1 MSSSLGSR
9 YYTPRAFEVDGNGV
23 PIVGAQLFFYVTG
36 TSTPLDTFANA
47 TLTTANPNPVVA
59 DSTGHYPDIWL
70 TPTTAYKV
78 AEYGPNPDP
87 NTPSTPDNPQGTQ
100 IWTADPVGPAAS
112 GVGQNVQGII
122 GEIRMFGGP
131 SASIPPKWYAC
142 YGQAVSRTDFAAA
155 FSVIGTA
162 WGVGDG
168 TTTFNLP
175 DFRGRLGAG
184 LDNMGG
190 TGAGRMTAGVS
201 GVPGTTLGGVG
212 GSQNAFQDVLTG
224 VSVVTDPGHDH
235 VENLYVEGNVAAG
248 GTITVAGPPINTGAD
263 ISTVVNTTGITVTTT
278 VTTASTGTTQNVQ
291 PTAMVNM
298 IIYLGV

>member
-1 MSSSLGSR
+1 MSNALGSR
-9 YYTPRAFEVDGNGV
+9 YYTPRPFEVDGEGV
-23 PIVGAQLFFYVTG
+23 PIVGAQLFTYVTG
-36 TSTPLDTFANA
+36 TSTPLPSYADVN
-47 TLTTANPNPVVA
+47 LTTPNPNPVLS
-59 DSTGHYPDIWL
+59 DGNGRYPDIWL

-87 NTPSTPDNPQGTQ
+87 NTPSTPADPQGVQ
-100 IWTADPVGPAAS
+100 IWTADPCGPAAS

-122 GEIRMFGGP
+122 GEVRMFAGP
-131 SASIPPKWYAC
+131 ASSIPPKWYAC
-142 YGQAVSRTDFAAA
+142 FGQAVSRTGFAAA
-155 FSVIGTA
+155 FSVLGTA
-162 WGVGDG
+162 WGIGDG

-190 TGAGRMTAGVS
+190 IAATRMTAGVS

-212 GSQNAFQDVLTG
+212 GDQHAQQDTLAATTTVAI
-224 VSVVTDPGHDH
+224 TDPGHTHAINVPQGTPALRNSGTD
-235 VENLYVEGNVAAG
+235 EGV
-248 GTITVAGPPINTGAD
+248 
-263 ISTVVNTTGITVTTT
+263 STPVPVPTAVTGITATATTSVT
-278 VTTASTGTTQNVQ
+278 SSLTGTSQNVQ